1 MPPQSDESSQ
11 VNGSALSMDIL
22 LAQQATQPP
31 SHPQL
36 ASQVVY
42 VLYLVRTH
50 LCELCPCLLA
60 VEEVGAQNDIKVWP
74 PRLYRR

>member
-11 VNGSALSMDIL
+11 VNGSALSMATL
-22 LAQQATQPP
+22 LAQQAGQPP
-31 SHPQL
+31 T
-36 ASQVVY
+36 ASQV